1 MADDTGHSLVFV
13 PGLPQIQPRY
23 DNRAQESNV
32 WLRDV
37 FSHQFPRARVMSFNY
52 DFAQEKQ
59 TSGWP
64 EIIDKAVD
72 LLYALEYRRDQI
84 DEEQKP
90 VIFLCRSF
98 GGLILK
104 KVTQALASFGT

>member
-1 MADDTGHSLVFV
+1 
-13 PGLPQIQPRY
+13 
-23 DNRAQESNV
+23 
-32 WLRDV
+32 
-37 FSHQFPRARVMSFNY
+37 MSFNY

-59 TSGWP
+59 TSGWS

-104 KVTQALASFGT
+104 KVTPIPGAVRGLGTY